1 MLCCAVV
8 CCSRAPMLTQS
19 MPTLALV
26 PRNNCKPTSQIKRCL
41 SCTSCWPGQAPQPVQ
56 RGHQPAHRDHRS
68 APSTATLDAGAA
80 ALRWPR
86 PSTRRSTARTKAS
99 ATPKVSSAPCAVLWG
114 APLAAALAQDAR
126 CSAPSQ
132 TKAACLCKSI
142 RTDLAPRPKTPA
154 PMMKACSADGPQKAA
169 AVCARIH
176 QAAADR
182 PPRQGVRERAVDE
195 MRRRLHH
202 QPHANLRSPR
212 LMPLCPAQRQ
222 AKQPARR
229 QPQLKNKFKPPN
241 GRKQLQR

>member
-1 MLCCAVV
+1 LLQPGADAHPVNADA
-8 CCSRAPMLTQS
+8 RAGAAQQLQTDQS
-19 MPTLALV
+19 NRALAFLHE
-26 PRNNCKPTSQIKRCL
+26 L
-41 SCTSCWPGQAPQPVQ
+41 LAG
-56 RGHQPAHRDHRS
+56 
-68 APSTATLDAGAA
+68 AGAA
-80 ALRWPR
+80 AGTEGPPAGAPGPPLGAID
-86 PSTRRSTARTKAS
+86 SDAGRTKAS
-99 ATPKVSSAPCAVLWG
+99 ATPKVSAAPCAVLWG

-142 RTDLAPRPKTPA
+142 STDQALRPKTPE
-154 PMMKACSADGPQKAA
+154 PMTKVGSADGPQKAA
-169 AVCARIH
+169 AAWAGIH
-176 QAAADR
+176 LPAADR
-182 PPRQGVRERAVDE
+182 PPRQGVHERAVDE

-229 QPQLKNKFKPPN
+229 QPQLKKQFKPPN